1 MDRYSEKSMDDLYK
15 KMVEY
20 LEEHEIY
27 KLMEIVVSAIAT
39 KEQS

>member
-1 MDRYSEKSMDDLYK
+1 MDDLYEK
-15 KMVEY
+15 IVEY

-27 KLMEIVVSAIAT
+27 KLMEIVASAIAT